1 VVTEKKELIVSMEP
15 TQPQEVL
22 QSVNLV
28 LLDTNVKTNRALL
41 FLAWLI
47 NINLEVIRAVKKFL
61 LVLRVTLDRLS
72 LLALVNSSLL
82 LEQLTVNLVQLDI
95 IAIHLMEPKRIL
107 SN

>member
-1 VVTEKKELIVSMEP
+1 VSMEP

-28 LLDTNVKTNRALL
+28 LLDTNVKINRALL

>member
-1 VVTEKKELIVSMEP
+1 MVTEKKELIVSMEP